1 MKPINSLRSLADIII
16 ALDATT
22 IIDISDIHGS
32 IIYANEKFCETSK
45 FTQDEILAKNHRI
58 LNANYHPKEYFASL
72 WRTIQT
78 GEIWKGEIK
87 NKAKDGTY
95 YWTDTTI
102 VPFLDEE
109 GKPYQYVTIRA
120 DITKRKQTEDTL
132 KSTLMKLDT
141 SNKELSDIKH
151 ALDESSIVAMTDNK
165 GIITYVNDT
174 FCAISK
180 YEREELIGQDHRIL
194 NSSYHAQGFFKNLWR
209 TIGEGKIWRGEIK
222 NKAKDG
228 SYYWVYTTIVPFLNE
243 KGKPYKYVAIR
254 NDITEQKKAEDLLL
268 RSEKLS
274 AIGELAAGV
283 AHEIRNPLTTLKGFT
298 AFLIEAE
305 TDYKKQLYL
314 KLLLEEVERI
324 NFIVGEFMVLA
335 KPQAIELKMK
345 PLIPI
350 IERVR
355 TFLVSEMNLH
365 NVSILLDVRNE
376 DIEVECEEN
385 QMKQVFLNILKNA
398 IEAMPNG
405 GNIHIT
411 VEVKNDI
418 VEITVKDEGTGIPKE
433 IIEKIGDP
441 FFSTKETGNG
451 LGMMVCFTIIKN
463 HHGSIVI
470 DSKEDEGTIIR
481 ISLPYPD

>member
-22 IIDISDIHGS
+22 IIDISDVQGS

-45 FTQDEILAKNHRI
+45 FSQEEILAENHRI
-58 LNANYHPKEYFASL
+58 LNANYHPKEYFTSL
-72 WRTIQT
+72 WRTIQA

-102 VPFLDEE
+102 VPFLNEE
-109 GKPYQYVTIRA
+109 GTPYQYVTIRA

-194 NSSYHAQGFFKNLWR
+194 NSSYHAKGFFKNLWS
-209 TIGEGKIWRGEIK
+209 TIGQGRVWKGEIK

-228 SYYWVYTTIVPFLNE
+228 SYYWVYTTIVPFLNDQ
-243 KGKPYKYVAIR
+243 GRPYKYVAIR

-305 TDYKKQLYL
+305 TDHKKQLYL

-365 NVSILLDVRNE
+365 NVSIILDVCDE
-376 DIEVECEEN
+376 SIEVECEEN

-405 GNIHIT
+405 GNVHISVLVKKSI
-411 VEVKNDI
+411 VEVTI
-418 VEITVKDEGTGIPKE
+418 KDEGTGIPKE

-441 FFSTKETGNG
+441 FFSTKESGNG
-451 LGMMVCFTIIKN
+451 LGMMVCYTIIKN

-470 DSKEDEGTIIR
+470 DSKENEGTIIR
-481 ISLPYPD
+481 ISLPYTE

>member
-1 MKPINSLRSLADIII
+1 MEPLNSLRSLADIII
-16 ALDATT
+16 ALDTTT
-22 IIDISDIHGS
+22 IIDISDINGS
-32 IIYANEKFCETSK
+32 IIYANDKFCEISK
-45 FTQDEILAKNHRI
+45 YNRNEILSKNHRI
-58 LNANYHPKEYFASL
+58 FNADYHPKEFFSEL
-72 WRTIQT
+72 WKTVQC
-78 GEIWKGEIK
+78 GKIWKGEIK
-87 NKAKDGTY
+87 NKCKDGSY
-95 YWTDTTI
+95 YWTDNTI
-102 VPFLDEE
+102 VPFLNEE
-109 GKPYQYVTIRA
+109 GKSYQYVTIRK

-132 KSTLMKLDT
+132 KKTLMKLDT
-141 SNKELSDIKH
+141 SNKELSDIKF
-151 ALDESSIVAMTDNK
+151 ALDESSIIAMTDKK
-165 GIITYVNDT
+165 GTITYVNDT

-194 NSSYHAQGFFKNLWR
+194 NSSYHTQGFFRNLWK
-209 TIGEGKIWRGEIK
+209 TIGQGEIWRGEIK

-243 KGKPYKYVAIR
+243 NEKPYKYVAIR
-254 NDITEQKKAEDLLL
+254 NDITEQKKAEELLL

-298 AFLIEAE
+298 AFLMEAE

-314 KLLLEEVERI
+314 KLLLEEIERI

-355 TFLVSEMNLH
+355 TFLKSEMNLH
-365 NVSILLDVRNE
+365 NVSILLDVHDE
-376 DIEVECEEN
+376 TIEVECEEN

-398 IEAMPNG
+398 IEAMPDG
-405 GNIHIT
+405 GNIHIE
-411 VEVKNDI
+411 VEVKGDS
-418 VEITVKDEGTGIPKE
+418 VEIIVRDEGTGIPNE
-433 IIEKIGDP
+433 IIKKIGDP

-463 HHGSIVI
+463 HHGSMVI
-470 DSKEDEGTIIR
+470 DSKVNEGTMIR
-481 ISLPYPD
+481 ITLPYTS